1 MHKVGLQ
8 KFKLSFIQA
17 FSLHLGI
24 IALFAISIFS
34 TATVK
39 TPKKPIPEIIQ
50 ASILDESKIQEE
62 AKRQKQQEVDKLQA
76 EQKRKQLLEEQLQQE
91 QQRIN
96 KLKEQSIAEE
106 RKAREKAEQRKQE
119 EAREEKRLA
128 DIKQQAEAAERQ
140 AKLKEQERKAAQEK
154 ARQEEQKRKQAE
166 AKAKADKE
174 RKEEAAAKARAAEK
188 KQEAERQAALKRKK
202 AAEAEQAA
210 KAARQQVEQARIK
223 ATQDQVAMVTAS
235 NAIMRKVQN
244 RWIRPS
250 TSKTG
255 LQCTIQV
262 KLLSSGE
269 VMQAVVIKSSGD
281 AIFDRSAENAVRKA
295 SPLPVPAD
303 RDLFNREFNS
313 FTFVFKPQ

>member
-1 MHKVGLQ
+1 MVGLQ

-24 IALFAISIFS
+24 IALFVISIFS
-34 TATVK
+34 TATVEK
-39 TPKKPIPEIIQ
+39 QKKPIPEIIQ

-62 AKRQKQQEVDKLQA
+62 AERQKQQEIDKLQV

-96 KLKEQSIAEE
+96 KLKEQSVAEE
-106 RKAREKAEQRKQE
+106 RKVREKAKQRKQE

-140 AKLKEQERKAAQEK
+140 AKLKEQERKAKQEK

-166 AKAKADKE
+166 AKAKAEKE
-174 RKEEAAAKARAAEK
+174 RKEQAAAKARAAEK
-188 KQEAERQAALKRKK
+188 KQEAERQAALQREK
-202 AAEAEQAA
+202 AAEAERAA
-210 KAARQQVEQARIK
+210 EATRQQAEQARIK
-223 ATQDQVAMVTAS
+223 ATQDQVAMTTAS

-250 TSKTG
+250 TSHVG

-269 VMQAVVIKSSGD
+269 VIKAVVIKSSGN

-303 RDLFNREFNS
+303 RDLFNRAFNS